1 MTEACLPAC
10 LLFEGVWDMCILC
23 GEMIMTVHWT
33 DQPVHDANY
42 RSRKKIVA
50 GEGQR
55 ERMRLRLRRVAIANQ
70 ILSSYGLALKDWSG
84 SQYMLF
90 DKKGTSVVINDL
102 GGMWKAASD
111 LAHQDLDPLD
121 PVFLKALRERM

>member
-1 MTEACLPAC
+1 MTEAC

-70 ILSSYGLALKDWSG
+70 ILSYYGLALKDWSG
-84 SQYMLF
+84 SKYMLF

>member
-23 GEMIMTVHWT
+23 GEMIMT
-33 DQPVHDANY
+33 NY

-70 ILSSYGLALKDWSG
+70 ILSYYGLALKDWSG
-84 SQYMLF
+84 SKYMLF

>member
-50 GEGQR
+50 GEGAFGSDVWPLPIR
-55 ERMRLRLRRVAIANQ
+55 
-70 ILSSYGLALKDWSG
+70 SSATTGL
-84 SQYMLF
+84 
-90 DKKGTSVVINDL
+90 
-102 GGMWKAASD
+102 
-111 LAHQDLDPLD
+111 P
-121 PVFLKALRERM
+121 